1 MAKTTKPDATGEA
14 PEQATIYVQV
24 QGNVHFC
31 RGGVEKSWRDG
42 DYLSF
47 TLEEFD
53 ALPAELKARC
63 KALDAIEIK
72 KG

>member
-1 MAKTTKPDATGEA
+1 MAKITKPDATGETQ
-14 PEQATIYVQV
+14 EQATIYVQV
-24 QGNVHFC
+24 QGNVHFA

-47 TLEEFD
+47 PLDEFE
-53 ALPAELKARC
+53 ALPADLKSRL
-63 KALDAIEIK
+63 KVLDSVEIK